1 MAGQTGQR
9 IIGGKARYA
18 GKDFPGMDR
27 VVIVAAMI
35 DDGSGDPDNHIHLD
49 RDDEIA
55 LAGGVKPTDRVEVR
69 PIHPDGR
76 VSFVTCDPIYGDL
89 SLID

>member
-1 MAGQTGQR
+1 MAAKKNQR
-9 IIGGKARYA
+9 IIGRKAKYM
-18 GKDFPGMDR
+18 GSGCPKLDL

-35 DDGSGDPDNHIHLD
+35 GDGTGDPDNHIHLD

-55 LAGGVKPTDRVEVR
+55 LAGGVKPSDRVEVR

-89 SLID
+89 ALID